1 MVPVNRSGFALVMV
15 ILMGLLLSVVA
26 LGMVAVGTREGLIAG
41 ATVRRAQARV
51 LAEAGARSVFDG
63 WSTRAFSEME
73 LGEQR
78 ALVTET
84 PVDATVQ
91 RVDSTLFLIRTE
103 ARVPPGSAMG
113 AVARAGLLARVF
125 DPTRTG
131 RSFPAA
137 ATVVGPAELHEG
149 VIDGRDVCGSG
160 RNVPGVVAGALV
172 VGANAAIDGSPP
184 FLLEP
189 SLAPPAPDPLGA
201 PIAEVI
207 ATSTIAREIISPR
220 PLARDG
226 VCTEDHRNWGAIGP
240 EHPCHALLPIV
251 FAPHDLTIDG
261 GTARSVVVV
270 DGDLH
275 VGGGARLHGL
285 VVVRGALTLESG
297 SSIQGAARVGT
308 LILHGGSIRADPCTV
323 DDALSAPALDAA
335 YRPAG
340 RWWVPLF

>member
-1 MVPVNRSGFALVMV
+1 MNRSGFALVLV

-51 LAEAGARSVFDG
+51 LAEAGARSVFHG

-78 ALVTET
+78 ALPTET
-84 PVDATVQ
+84 PTDATVQ

-125 DPTRTG
+125 DPTRTE

-137 ATVVGPAELHEG
+137 VTVAGSAELEEG
-149 VIDGRDVCGSG
+149 VIDGRDACGSG
-160 RNVPGVVAGALV
+160 RDVPGVLAGTVV
-172 VGANAAIDGSPP
+172 VGADAAIDGSPP
-184 FLLEP
+184 FLLEAAP
-189 SLAPPAPDPLGA
+189 APPVPDPLGA
-201 PIAEVI
+201 PIAAAI
-207 ATSTIAREIISPR
+207 ATISIVRESISPR
-220 PLARDG
+220 PLTRDG
-226 VCTEDHRNWGAIGP
+226 VCAEDHRNWGAIGP
-240 EHPCHALLPIV
+240 EHPCHALLPMV
-251 FAPHDLTIDG
+251 FAPHDLTISG
-261 GTARSVVVV
+261 GAARAVLVVE
-270 DGDLH
+270 GDLH
-275 VGGGARLHGL
+275 IEGSARVHGL

-297 SSIQGAARVGT
+297 SSIQGAVRVGT
-308 LILHGGSIRADPCTV
+308 LILRGGSIRADPCTT
-323 DDALSAPALDAA
+323 DAVISAPALDAA

-340 RWWVPLF
+340 RWWIPVF

>member
-1 MVPVNRSGFALVMV
+1 MNRSGFALLLV

-26 LGMVAVGTREGLIAG
+26 LGMVAVGTREGMIAG

-51 LAEAGARSVFDG
+51 LAEAGARSVFHG
-63 WSTRAFSEME
+63 WSTRTFTDLE

-78 ALVTET
+78 ALVTYSQ
-84 PVDATVQ
+84 VDATVQ

-125 DPTRTG
+125 DPARTG

-137 ATVVGPAELHEG
+137 ATVAGPAELYEG
-149 VIDGRDVCGSG
+149 VVDGRDVCGSG
-160 RNVPGVVAGALV
+160 RNVPGLVAGAVV
-172 VGANAAIDGSPP
+172 VGADAAVDGSPP
-184 FLLEP
+184 VLLEAAP
-189 SLAPPAPDPLGA
+189 APPAPDPLDA
-201 PIAEVI
+201 SIAEVI
-207 ATSTIAREIISPR
+207 ATITTARETISPR

-226 VCTEDHRNWGAIGP
+226 VCGEDHRNWGAIGP
-240 EHPCHALLPIV
+240 EHPCHALLPMV
-251 FAPHDLTIDG
+251 FAPHDLTISG
-261 GTARSVVVV
+261 GTARGVVVV

-275 VGGGARLHGL
+275 VEGGARLHGL

-308 LILHGGSIRADPCTV
+308 LILHAGSIRSDPCTV
-323 DDALSAPALDAA
+323 DAALSAPALDAA

-340 RWWVPLF
+340 RWWVPVF